1 MTTAIYLDRNDHGGY
16 EDVTVGPYFKPL
28 DGDTTVLVV
37 ARKNGDATATPLN
50 RAGLLA
56 LRDGI
61 DDVLRGGR

>member
-1 MTTAIYLDRNDHGGY
+1 MTTAIYLDRNDDGDY
-16 EDVTVGPYFKPL
+16 QDVTVAPYFKPL

-50 RAGLLA
+50 RAGLQA

-61 DDVLRGGR
+61 DDVLRGAQ